1 MGKVL
6 DIIIKIFLG
15 LIVLFLLYC
24 FTIGRDFG
32 IQQINKIRG
41 MYYVHVGDKAFKEHR
56 MQDAIDAYQTG
67 LDIFPQHYE
76 AWLNLGNIFV
86 AYEDYFSA
94 TQAYQNAILAKDNYT
109 VARMNLGIITA
120 EKLGDFDSA
129 IMQYQS
135 IVGSQHKLIAI
146 PFIFNNKKSE
156 TANKAIAYYNMGR
169 AYSQKAL
176 YLSKD
181 RKKEKKELLGK
192 AAVAY
197 ENAVQIIKDNYDMN
211 YNLALTYHL
220 LGDYR
225 KAGEFYCKA
234 IDAEPMNYEA
244 HYNLGL
250 MLKHLHEEN
259 YAIDELEKAAVLSAS
274 SSQGHSKYI
283 FDVLSSVSMEALQK
297 GLSGKVSDLVDEQ
310 MKNQNSDQVEDKNS
324 KKKNK
329 KGKKDKNKDSMQ
341 DKEQEQLVMVHG
353 KVSAS
358 DESDTAIVENFRRCN
373 SRHLFEFK

>member
-1 MGKVL
+1 MDINIDNMSKLL
-6 DIIIKIFLG
+6 DILIKIFLG

-24 FTIGRDFG
+24 VTIGRDFG
-32 IQQINKIRG
+32 MQQINKIRG
-41 MYYVHVGDKAFKEHR
+41 MYFVHVGDVAFKERR

-94 TQAYQNAILAKDNYT
+94 TQAYQNAIAAKENYT
-109 VARMNLGIITA
+109 IARMNLGIITA

-129 IMQYQS
+129 ILQYEA
-135 IVGSQHKLIAI
+135 IVNSQRKLISI
-146 PFIFNNKKSE
+146 PFIFSNKKSE

-176 YLSKD
+176 YLP
-181 RKKEKKELLGK
+181 REMKKEKKELLGK
-192 AAVAY
+192 AVVAY
-197 ENAVQIIKDNYDMN
+197 EKAVQIIQDNYDMN

-225 KAGEFYCKA
+225 KAGMFYCKA
-234 IDAEPMNYEA
+234 IDTEPMNYEA

-250 MLKHLHEEN
+250 MLKHLHQET

-274 SSQGHSKYI
+274 SSNRHSSYI
-283 FDVLSSVSMEALQK
+283 FDVLGSVSMQALQK
-297 GLSGKVSDLVDEQ
+297 GLPGKISDIVDEKMKGIDKENNETDNDKKQKDDEEQQTLVSGKVSPSE
-310 MKNQNSDQVEDKNS
+310 
-324 KKKNK
+324 
-329 KGKKDKNKDSMQ
+329 
-341 DKEQEQLVMVHG
+341 
-353 KVSAS
+353 AS
-358 DESDTAIVENFRRCN
+358 EMAILENFRKCN
-373 SRHLFEFK
+373 SRHLFEH

>member
-1 MGKVL
+1 
-6 DIIIKIFLG
+6 
-15 LIVLFLLYC
+15 
-24 FTIGRDFG
+24 
-32 IQQINKIRG
+32 
-41 MYYVHVGDKAFKEHR
+41 

-146 PFIFNNKKSE
+146 PFIFDNKKSE

-192 AAVAY
+192 AIVAY
-197 ENAVQIIKDNYDMN
+197 ENAVQIVKNNYDMN

-225 KAGEFYCKA
+225 KAGEYYCKA
-234 IDAEPMNYEA
+234 IDSEPMNYEA

-259 YAIDELEKAAVLSAS
+259 YAIDELEKAAVLSTTTS
-274 SSQGHSKYI
+274 DVHSKYI
-283 FDVLSSVSMEALQK
+283 FDVLSSVSMQALQK
-297 GLSGKVSDLVDEQ
+297 GLTGKVTDEIDKQ
-310 MKNQNSDQVEDKNS
+310 VQNMGSEKNNDKNS

-329 KGKKDKNKDSMQ
+329 KEKQ
-341 DKEQEQLVMVHG
+341 IQQEQEQEQLVMVKG
-353 KVSAS
+353 KVSTS
-358 DESDTAIVENFRRCN
+358 DESDTAIVENFRKCN
-373 SRHLFEFK
+373 SKHLFEFK